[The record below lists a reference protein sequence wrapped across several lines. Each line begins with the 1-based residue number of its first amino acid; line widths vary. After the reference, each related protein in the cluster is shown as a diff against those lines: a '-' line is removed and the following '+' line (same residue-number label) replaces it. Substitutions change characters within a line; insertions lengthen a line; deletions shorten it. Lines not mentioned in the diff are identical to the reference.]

1 VKVPPVQLRRT
12 VVIAL
17 AVTRQA
23 SCSTAEIAAGETA
36 SQRQYQTGSNV
47 PRKDRS
53 GDKVQ
58 TYGSDS
64 VQQPL
69 PPPSRPPAGAG
80 GGGG

>member
-1 VKVPPVQLRRT
+1 MPPVQLRRAA
-12 VVIAL
+12 VIAL
-17 AVTRQA
+17 AVTLQA
-23 SCSTAEIAAGETA
+23 GCSTAEIPKGETA

-53 GDKVQ
+53 GDKVR

-69 PPPSRPPAGAG
+69 PPPSQPPAGAG
-80 GGGG
+80 GG

>member
-1 VKVPPVQLRRT
+1 MPPVQLRRT

-17 AVTRQA
+17 AVTLQA
-23 SCSTAEIAAGETA
+23 GCSTAEIAEGETA
-36 SQRQYQTGSNV
+36 SKRQYQTGSNV

-53 GDKVQ
+53 GEKVQ

-69 PPPSRPPAGAG
+69 PPPSQPRTGAG
-80 GGGG
+80 GG